1 MRNWTNE
8 QREAIEMRDRNL
20 LVAAAAG
27 SGKTAVLVER
37 IIQLVIKDKIDID
50 QLLVVTFTQAAAAEM
65 RERIS
70 RAIHTELE
78 QSNEDN
84 QEHLRRQLSLL
95 NRASISTLHSFCT
108 DVIKA
113 YFHLIDIDP
122 RFRIADSTE
131 ALMIKSE
138 CMEEMLEEQ
147 YQAASPEFLMLVEMF
162 GGNRDDAPLS
172 NLVLKIYDFIQSQPQ
187 PLEWLKSKA
196 NDYNMSKEEFEN
208 SSWLKTI
215 KQNIKTRL
223 IAAEDLFTRSLQES
237 LLPDGPAAY
246 TEALQDDKIIV
257 KELLDALDRGD
268 FDNFYNLLCSINFK
282 RLKSAG
288 REHREKAEA
297 VKGWRDEAKDI
308 INDIKNKTLH
318 KPLEEMLVDINRLFP
333 YINYIYYLIEE
344 YSRIFS
350 QNKSE
355 RGILDFNDLEHYA
368 LQVLSHPIARQEYQ
382 SRYKYIFVDEYQD
395 SNLVQET
402 IINYIKRE
410 NNLFMVGDVKQSIYR
425 FRLADPGLFMQKYD
439 DYQRCETSIN
449 WRIDLGTN
457 FRCSQEI
464 INSVNCLF
472 TEIMSRELGELDY
485 DDRVK
490 LNYGADSNKFNDS
503 CVELCIIDN
512 GDDGLQDETS
522 YPEEE
527 TPVDSAAINGYLPL
541 SDNEVPADII
551 EREALFIARRIQQL
565 LTEEI
570 FDSQTGAYRPVE
582 YRDIVVLMRATV
594 NWAGQF
600 AETFMSEGIPCYA
613 DINSGYFQAIEIELF
628 MNLLRVIDNKRQD
641 IPLMSVMRSPIFNFS
656 LPEMI
661 MIRAESKADTFY
673 KAVEDY
679 QLNHDDELAVK
690 LNHFI
695 ERINIWKEESR
706 YMSMDDFIW
715 KLLITTGYYYYCTAM
730 PGGQQ
735 RQANLRLLHDRA
747 RQFGQTSIKGLFN
760 FIKFIDKLKISSG
773 DMDIA
778 RILGENDNV
787 VRIMSIHKSKG
798 LEFPIVILAGTGKKF
813 NMRDI
818 SGTVLLHK
826 DLGIGSR
833 YIDPELRFST
843 NTISRIAI
851 SNLLTTESLAEE
863 MRILYVACTRAQ
875 HKLIM
880 VGSVKDLTR
889 QKNKWVKPQ
898 GIYQLSQSRN
908 FLDWIAPIVMRH
920 HSAAVLLPDSY
931 HAGHPLPIVDDC
943 NWKIV
948 INYPP
953 TNEQAADST
962 AKNDF
967 INRWNNIEIPPSA
980 QSDEFKAILDWTY
993 DYKDVQDI
1001 PSKVSVTQI
1010 TDLERKNLVEYAYS
1024 PPMINIKPRFLE
1036 TTSAITPVQK
1046 GTVMHTV
1053 MQHLDLH
1060 RLGDGIASINR
1071 QVGEMVETE
1080 ILTDQEAEVIDSQAI
1095 YEFFNSELGQRILT
1109 ARNVYRETPFNLY
1122 CPASD
1127 IFKLSVTTDE
1137 KLLVQGVIDLYFEE
1151 NDKLI
1156 LLDFKTDRAL
1166 YNLERLI
1173 RQYSIQLKWYRR
1185 ALESIQQ
1192 KEVSE
1197 MYLYLFE
1204 NHQTIAVNNN
1214 A

>member
-8 QREAIEMRDRNL
+8 QREAIELRDRNL

-37 IIQLVIKDKIDID
+37 IIQIVIKDKIDID

-70 RAIHTELE
+70 RAIHEELD
-78 QSNEDN
+78 QSDEHN

-95 NRASISTLHSFCT
+95 NRASISTLHAFCT
-108 DVIKA
+108 EVIKD

-122 RFRIADSTE
+122 RFRIADNTE
-131 ALMIKSE
+131 ALIIKSE

-147 YQAASPEFLMLVEMF
+147 YQKASPEFLMLVEMF
-162 GGNRDDAPLS
+162 GGNRDDTPLS
-172 NLVLKIYDFIQSQPQ
+172 DLLLKIYDFIQSQPE
-187 PLEWLKSKA
+187 PLEWLNNKA
-196 NDYNMSKEEFEN
+196 HDYNMTREEFEN

-237 LLPDGPAAY
+237 LLPNGPAAY
-246 TEALQDDKIIV
+246 IEALQDDNIKINQ
-257 KELLDALDRGD
+257 LLEALDGGN
-268 FDNFYNLLCSINFK
+268 FDDFYNLMYSIDFK
-282 RLKSAG
+282 RLKPATP
-288 REHREKAEA
+288 EHKEKAEEI
-297 VKGWRDEAKDI
+297 KGWRDEAKKI
-308 INDIKNKTLH
+308 ITDIKKKIIL
-318 KPLEEMLVDINRLFP
+318 KPVDEMLADINQLYP
-333 YINYIYYLIEE
+333 YINYIYSLIMD
-344 YSRIFS
+344 YTRIYTL
-350 QNKSE
+350 NKSE
-355 RGILDFNDLEHYA
+355 RGVLDFNDLEHYA
-368 LQVLSHPIARQEYQ
+368 LQVLSHPMARQEYQ
-382 SRYKYIFVDEYQD
+382 SRYQYIFVDEYQD

-402 IINYIKRE
+402 IISYIKRD

-425 FRLADPGLFMQKYD
+425 FRLADPGLFMQKYEE
-439 DYQRCETSIN
+439 YRRSEHSIN

-490 LNYGADSNKFNDS
+490 LNYGANNNKFYDPS
-503 CVELCIIDN
+503 VELCIIDGN
-512 GDDGLQDETS
+512 DDGLQDETVMA
-522 YPEEE
+522 EDDTTIDE
-527 TPVDSAAINGYLPL
+527 TLAV
-541 SDNEVPADII
+541 SDNDVPMDNI
-551 EREALFIARRIQQL
+551 EREALFVAQRIKQL
-565 LTEEI
+565 LSEEVYDSRTE
-570 FDSQTGAYRPVE
+570 TYRPVE

-613 DINSGYFQAIEIELF
+613 DVNSGYFQAIEVELF

-641 IPLMSVMRSPIFNFS
+641 IPLMSVMRSPIFDFS

-661 MIRAESKADTFY
+661 MIRAASKTAAFY
-673 KAVEDY
+673 KAIEDY
-679 QLNHDDELAVK
+679 RLNNEDKLAEK
-690 LNHFI
+690 LNKFI
-695 ERINIWKEESR
+695 QQISIWKDESR

-715 KLLITTGYYYYCTAM
+715 RLLITTGYYYYCAAM

-735 RQANLRLLHDRA
+735 RQANLRLLHDRS
-747 RQFGQTSIKGLFN
+747 RQFSQTSIKGLYN

-778 RILGENDNV
+778 RVLGENDNV

-798 LEFPIVILAGTGKKF
+798 LEFPIVILAGLGKKF
-813 NMRDI
+813 NMRDT

-833 YIDPELRFST
+833 FIDPKLRFST
-843 NTISRIAI
+843 NTITRIAI
-851 SNLLTTESLAEE
+851 SDQLTTESLAEE

-875 HKLIM
+875 YKLIM
-880 VGSVKDLTR
+880 VGSINDLNK
-889 QKNKWVKPQ
+889 QKHKWIKQQ
-898 GIYQLSQSRN
+898 GVYQLAQSRN
-908 FLDWIAPIVMRH
+908 YLDWIAPVVVRH
-920 HSAAVLLPDSY
+920 NSAAILLPDSY
-931 HAGHPLPIVDDC
+931 QDCHPVSIIDDC
-943 NWKIV
+943 NWKV
-948 INYPP
+948 IINSPAINEYHIGPAIKKDFIKRWNYSEMPP
-953 TNEQAADST
+953 SEQA
-962 AKNDF
+962 
-967 INRWNNIEIPPSA
+967 E
-980 QSDEFKAILDWTY
+980 EFKTILDWNY
-993 DYKDVQDI
+993 RYKDVQDI
-1001 PSKVSVTQI
+1001 PSKISVTQI

-1024 PPMINIKPRFLE
+1024 PPEFNIKPRFLD

-1046 GTVMHTV
+1046 GTVLHTV
-1053 MQHLDLH
+1053 MQHLDLQ
-1060 RLGDGIASINR
+1060 RLEDGAVSINR
-1071 QVGEMVETE
+1071 QINEMVKAE
-1080 ILTDQEAEVIDSQAI
+1080 ILTEQEAEVIDSLAI
-1095 YEFFNSELGQRILT
+1095 NKFFNTELGQRILK
-1109 ARNVYRETPFNLY
+1109 AEKVYRETPFNLR

-1127 IFKLSVTTDE
+1127 IFSLAAGTDE
-1137 KLLVQGVIDLYFEE
+1137 NLLVQGVIDLYFEE
-1151 NDKLI
+1151 DNKLI

-1173 RQYSIQLKWYRR
+1173 KQYSIQLKWYRR

-1204 NHQTIAVNNN
+1204 NHQTVAVN
-1214 A
+1214 

>member
-8 QREAIEMRDRNL
+8 QREAIELRDRNL

-37 IIQLVIKDKIDID
+37 IIQIVIKDKIDID

-70 RAIHTELE
+70 RAIHEELD
-78 QSNEDN
+78 QSDEHN

-95 NRASISTLHSFCT
+95 NRASISTLHAFCT
-108 DVIKA
+108 EVIKD

-122 RFRIADSTE
+122 RFRIADNTE
-131 ALMIKSE
+131 ALIIKSE

-147 YQAASPEFLMLVEMF
+147 YQKASPEFLMLVEMF
-162 GGNRDDAPLS
+162 GGNRDDTPLS
-172 NLVLKIYDFIQSQPQ
+172 DLLLKIYDFIQSQPE
-187 PLEWLKSKA
+187 PLEWLNNKA
-196 NDYNMSKEEFEN
+196 HDYNMTREEFEN

-237 LLPDGPAAY
+237 LLPNGPAAY
-246 TEALQDDKIIV
+246 IEALQDDNIKINQ
-257 KELLDALDRGD
+257 LLEALDGGN
-268 FDNFYNLLCSINFK
+268 FDDFYNLMYSIDFK
-282 RLKSAG
+282 RLKPATP
-288 REHREKAEA
+288 EHKEKAEEI
-297 VKGWRDEAKDI
+297 KGWRDEAKKI
-308 INDIKNKTLH
+308 ITDIKKKIIL
-318 KPLEEMLVDINRLFP
+318 KPVDEMLADINQLYP
-333 YINYIYYLIEE
+333 YINYIYSLIMD
-344 YSRIFS
+344 YTRIYTL
-350 QNKSE
+350 NKSE
-355 RGILDFNDLEHYA
+355 RGVLDFNDLEHYA
-368 LQVLSHPIARQEYQ
+368 LQVLSHPMARQEYQ
-382 SRYKYIFVDEYQD
+382 SRYQYIFVDEYQD

-402 IINYIKRE
+402 IISYIKRD

-425 FRLADPGLFMQKYD
+425 FRLADPGLFMQKYEE
-439 DYQRCETSIN
+439 YRRSEHSIN

-490 LNYGADSNKFNDS
+490 LNYGANNNKFYDPS
-503 CVELCIIDN
+503 VELCIIDGN
-512 GDDGLQDETS
+512 DDGLQDETVMA
-522 YPEEE
+522 EDDTTIDE
-527 TPVDSAAINGYLPL
+527 TLAV
-541 SDNEVPADII
+541 SDNDVPMDNI
-551 EREALFIARRIQQL
+551 EREALFVAQRIKQL
-565 LTEEI
+565 LSEEVYDSRTE
-570 FDSQTGAYRPVE
+570 TYRPVE

-613 DINSGYFQAIEIELF
+613 DVNSGYFQAIEVELF

-641 IPLMSVMRSPIFNFS
+641 IPLMSVMRSPIFDFS

-661 MIRAESKADTFY
+661 MIRAASKTAAFY
-673 KAVEDY
+673 KAIEDY
-679 QLNHDDELAVK
+679 RLNNEDKLAEK
-690 LNHFI
+690 LNKFI
-695 ERINIWKEESR
+695 QQISIWKDESR

-715 KLLITTGYYYYCTAM
+715 RLLITTGYYYYCAAM

-735 RQANLRLLHDRA
+735 RQANLRLLHDRS
-747 RQFGQTSIKGLFN
+747 RQFSQTSIKGLYN

-778 RILGENDNV
+778 RVLGENDNV

-798 LEFPIVILAGTGKKF
+798 LEFPIVILAGLGKKF
-813 NMRDI
+813 NMRDT

-833 YIDPELRFST
+833 FIDPKLRFST
-843 NTISRIAI
+843 NTITRIAI
-851 SNLLTTESLAEE
+851 SDQLTTESLAEE

-875 HKLIM
+875 YKLIM
-880 VGSVKDLTR
+880 VGFINDLNK
-889 QKNKWVKPQ
+889 QKHKWIKQQ
-898 GIYQLSQSRN
+898 GVYQLAQSRN
-908 FLDWIAPIVMRH
+908 YLDWIAPVVVRH
-920 HSAAVLLPDSY
+920 NSAAILLPDSY
-931 HAGHPLPIVDDC
+931 QDCHPVSIIDDC
-943 NWKIV
+943 NWKV
-948 INYPP
+948 IINSPAINEYHIGPAIKKDFIKRWNYSEMPP
-953 TNEQAADST
+953 SEQA
-962 AKNDF
+962 
-967 INRWNNIEIPPSA
+967 E
-980 QSDEFKAILDWTY
+980 EFKTILDWNY
-993 DYKDVQDI
+993 RYKDVQDI
-1001 PSKVSVTQI
+1001 PSKISVTQI

-1024 PPMINIKPRFLE
+1024 PPEFNIKPRFLD
-1036 TTSAITPVQK
+1036 TASAITPVQK
-1046 GTVMHTV
+1046 GTVLHTV
-1053 MQHLDLH
+1053 MQHLDLQ
-1060 RLGDGIASINR
+1060 RLEDGAVSINR
-1071 QVGEMVETE
+1071 QINEMVKAE
-1080 ILTDQEAEVIDSQAI
+1080 ILTEQEAEVIDSLAI
-1095 YEFFNSELGQRILT
+1095 NKFFNTELGQRILK
-1109 ARNVYRETPFNLY
+1109 AEKVYRETPFNLR

-1127 IFKLSVTTDE
+1127 IFSLAAGTDE
-1137 KLLVQGVIDLYFEE
+1137 NLLVQGVIDLYFEE
-1151 NDKLI
+1151 DNKLI

-1173 RQYSIQLKWYRR
+1173 KQYSIQLKWYRR

-1204 NHQTIAVNNN
+1204 NHQTVAVN
-1214 A
+1214 

>member
-1 MRNWTNE
+1 MRNWTDE
-8 QREAIEMRDRNL
+8 QREAIELRDRNL
-20 LVAAAAG
+20 LVSAAAG

-37 IIQLVIKDKIDID
+37 IIQIVIKDKIDID
-50 QLLVVTFTQAAAAEM
+50 QLLVVTFTHAAAAEM

-70 RAIHTELE
+70 RAIHLEL
-78 QSNEDN
+78 DN
-84 QEHLRRQLSLL
+84 SDEHTHEHLRRQLSLL
-95 NRASISTLHSFCT
+95 NRASISTLHAFCT
-108 DVIKA
+108 EVIKD

-131 ALMIKSE
+131 ALIIKSE
-138 CMEEMLEEQ
+138 CMEELLEEQ
-147 YQAASPEFLMLVEMF
+147 YQAANPEFLMLVEMF
-162 GGNRDDAPLS
+162 GGNRDDTPLS
-172 NLVLKIYDFIQSQPQ
+172 DLLLKIYEFIQSQPE
-187 PLEWLKSKA
+187 PLQWLKSKA
-196 NDYNMSKEEFEN
+196 CDYNMTRDEFEN

-215 KQNIKTRL
+215 NKSLKNRL
-223 IAAEDLFTRSLQES
+223 TAAEDLFNRAFQES

-246 TEALQDDKIIV
+246 IEALQDDKIII
-257 KELLDALDRGD
+257 KELLEALDGGD
-268 FDNFYNLLCSINFK
+268 FDNFYNLLYSIDFK
-282 RLKSAG
+282 RLNPAS
-288 REHREKAEA
+288 REQREKAEEI
-297 VKGWRDEAKDI
+297 KEWRDEAKEI
-308 INDIKNKTLH
+308 INDIKKKTSL
-318 KPLEEMLVDINRLFP
+318 KPIDDMLIYINRLYP
-333 YINYIYYLIEE
+333 YINCIYSLIVN
-344 YSRIFS
+344 YSHIYTL
-350 QNKSE
+350 NKSE
-355 RGILDFNDLEHYA
+355 RGVLDFNDLEHYA
-368 LQVLSHPIARQEYQ
+368 LQVLSHPMARQEYQ
-382 SRYKYIFVDEYQD
+382 SRYQYIFVDEYQD

-439 DYQRCETSIN
+439 QYKRSEHNIN
-449 WRIDLGTN
+449 WRVDLSTN

-464 INSVNCLF
+464 INAVNCLF
-472 TEIMSRELGELDY
+472 TEIMSHELGELDY

-490 LNYGADSNKFNDS
+490 LNYGANITKFNDS
-503 CVELCIIDN
+503 CVELCIIDGN
-512 GDDGLQDETS
+512 DGLQEETAM
-522 YPEEE
+522 PEEE
-527 TPVDSAAINGYLPL
+527 ATIDESLPAG
-541 SDNEVPADII
+541 DNDVPIDII
-551 EREALFIARRIQQL
+551 EKEALFVARRIKQL

-570 FDSQTGAYRPVE
+570 FEPQTDTYRPVE

-613 DINSGYFQAIEIELF
+613 DANSGYFQAIEVELF
-628 MNLLRVIDNKRQD
+628 MNLLRIIDNKRQD

-656 LPEMI
+656 LQEMI
-661 MIRAESKADTFY
+661 TIRAESKADTFY
-673 KAVEDY
+673 KAIEDY
-679 QLNHDDELAVK
+679 QFNHDDGLAVK
-690 LNHFI
+690 LNNFI
-695 ERINIWKEESR
+695 NRITIWKEESR

-715 KLLITTGYYYYCTAM
+715 RLLITTGYYYYCTAM

-747 RQFGQTSIKGLFN
+747 RQFGQTSIKGLYN
-760 FIKFIDKLKISSG
+760 FIKFIDKLKINSG

-798 LEFPIVILAGTGKKF
+798 LEFPIVILAGLGKKF
-813 NMRDI
+813 NMRDT

-880 VGSVKDLTR
+880 VGSVKDLNKK
-889 QKNKWVKPQ
+889 KNKWVKQQ
-898 GIYQLSQSRN
+898 GVYQLSQSRN
-908 FLDWIAPIVMRH
+908 FLDWVAPVVMRH
-920 HSAAVLLPDSY
+920 NSAAILLPDSY
-931 HAGHPLPIVDDC
+931 DCHPLPITDDC

-948 INYPP
+948 INDPL
-953 TNEQAADST
+953 TNEQPVDSS
-962 AKNDF
+962 AKKDF
-967 INRWNNIEIPPSA
+967 MNRWNRVEIPPSA
-980 QSDEFKAILDWTY
+980 RLDDFKAVLDWTY
-993 DYKDVQDI
+993 IYKDVQDI

-1024 PPMINIKPRFLE
+1024 PPIINIKPRFLE

-1053 MQHLDLH
+1053 MQHLDLQ
-1060 RLGDGIASINR
+1060 RLEYGVVSINR
-1071 QVGEMVETE
+1071 QVQEMVEAE
-1080 ILTDQEAEVIDSQAI
+1080 ILTDQESEVIDSQAI
-1095 YEFFNSELGQRILT
+1095 YEFFNSELGQRIL
-1109 ARNVYRETPFNLY
+1109 AAKKVYRETPFNLY

-1127 IFKLSVTTDE
+1127 IFKLSTPTDE
-1137 KLLVQGVIDLYFEE
+1137 KVLVQGVIDLYFEE

-1173 RQYSIQLKWYRR
+1173 RQYSIQLNWYRR

-1204 NHQTIAVNNN
+1204 NHQTVVVNKN

>member
-1 MRNWTNE
+1 VRNWTNE
-8 QREAIEMRDRNL
+8 QREAIELRDRNL

-37 IIQLVIKDKIDID
+37 IIQIVIKDKIDID

-70 RAIHTELE
+70 RAIHEELD
-78 QSNEDN
+78 QSDEHN

-95 NRASISTLHSFCT
+95 NRASISTLHAFCT
-108 DVIKA
+108 EVIKD

-122 RFRIADSTE
+122 RFRIADNTE
-131 ALMIKSE
+131 ALIIKSE

-147 YQAASPEFLMLVEMF
+147 YQKASPEFLMLVEMF
-162 GGNRDDAPLS
+162 GGNRDDTPLS
-172 NLVLKIYDFIQSQPQ
+172 DLLLKIYDFIQSQPE
-187 PLEWLKSKA
+187 PLEWLNNKA
-196 NDYNMSKEEFEN
+196 HDYNMTREEFEN

-237 LLPDGPAAY
+237 LLPNGPAAY
-246 TEALQDDKIIV
+246 IEALQDDNIKINQ
-257 KELLDALDRGD
+257 LLEALDGGN
-268 FDNFYNLLCSINFK
+268 FDDFYNLMYSIDFK
-282 RLKSAG
+282 RLKPATP
-288 REHREKAEA
+288 EHKEKAEEI
-297 VKGWRDEAKDI
+297 KGWRDEAKKI
-308 INDIKNKTLH
+308 ITDIKKKIIL
-318 KPLEEMLVDINRLFP
+318 KPVDEMLADINQLYP
-333 YINYIYYLIEE
+333 YINYIYSLIMD
-344 YSRIFS
+344 YTRIYTL
-350 QNKSE
+350 NKSE
-355 RGILDFNDLEHYA
+355 RGVLDFNDLEHYA
-368 LQVLSHPIARQEYQ
+368 LQVLSYPLARQEYQ
-382 SRYKYIFVDEYQD
+382 SRYQYIFVDEYQD

-402 IINYIKRE
+402 IISYIKRD

-425 FRLADPGLFMQKYD
+425 FRLADPGLFMQKYEE
-439 DYQRCETSIN
+439 YRRSEHSIN

-490 LNYGADSNKFNDS
+490 LNYGANNNKFYDPS
-503 CVELCIIDN
+503 VELCIIDGN
-512 GDDGLQDETS
+512 DDGLQDETVMA
-522 YPEEE
+522 EDDTTIDE
-527 TPVDSAAINGYLPL
+527 TLAV
-541 SDNEVPADII
+541 SDNDVPMDNI
-551 EREALFIARRIQQL
+551 EREALFVAQRIKQL
-565 LTEEI
+565 LSEEVYDSRTE
-570 FDSQTGAYRPVE
+570 TYRPVE

-613 DINSGYFQAIEIELF
+613 DVNSGYFQAIEVELF

-641 IPLMSVMRSPIFNFS
+641 IPLMSVMRSPIFDFS

-661 MIRAESKADTFY
+661 MIRAASKTAAFY
-673 KAVEDY
+673 KAIEDY
-679 QLNHDDELAVK
+679 RLNNEDKLAEK
-690 LNHFI
+690 LNKFI
-695 ERINIWKEESR
+695 QQISIWKDESR

-715 KLLITTGYYYYCTAM
+715 RLLITTGYYYYCAAM

-735 RQANLRLLHDRA
+735 RQANLRLLHDRS
-747 RQFGQTSIKGLFN
+747 RQFSQTSIKGLYN

-778 RILGENDNV
+778 RVLGENDNV

-798 LEFPIVILAGTGKKF
+798 LEFPIVILAGLGKKF
-813 NMRDI
+813 NMRDT

-833 YIDPELRFST
+833 FIDPKLRFST
-843 NTISRIAI
+843 NTITRIAI
-851 SNLLTTESLAEE
+851 SDQLTTESLAEE

-875 HKLIM
+875 YKLIM
-880 VGSVKDLTR
+880 VGSINDLNK
-889 QKNKWVKPQ
+889 QKHKWIKQQ
-898 GIYQLSQSRN
+898 GVYQLAQSRN
-908 FLDWIAPIVMRH
+908 YLDWIAPVVVRH
-920 HSAAVLLPDSY
+920 NSAAILLPDSY
-931 HAGHPLPIVDDC
+931 QDCHPVSIIDDC
-943 NWKIV
+943 NWNV
-948 INYPP
+948 IINSPAINEYHIGPAIKKDFIKRWNYSEMPP
-953 TNEQAADST
+953 SEQA
-962 AKNDF
+962 
-967 INRWNNIEIPPSA
+967 E
-980 QSDEFKAILDWTY
+980 EFKTILDWNY
-993 DYKDVQDI
+993 RYKDVQDI
-1001 PSKVSVTQI
+1001 PSKISVTQI

-1024 PPMINIKPRFLE
+1024 PPEFNIKPRFLD

-1046 GTVMHTV
+1046 GTVLHTV
-1053 MQHLDLH
+1053 MQHLDLQ
-1060 RLGDGIASINR
+1060 RLEDGAVSINR
-1071 QVGEMVETE
+1071 QINEMVKAE
-1080 ILTDQEAEVIDSQAI
+1080 ILTEQEAEVIDSLAI
-1095 YEFFNSELGQRILT
+1095 NKFFNTELGQRILK
-1109 ARNVYRETPFNLY
+1109 AEKVYRETPFNLR

-1127 IFKLSVTTDE
+1127 IFSLAAGTDE
-1137 KLLVQGVIDLYFEE
+1137 NLLVQGVIDLYFEE
-1151 NDKLI
+1151 DNKLI

-1173 RQYSIQLKWYRR
+1173 KQYSIQLKWYRR

-1204 NHQTIAVNNN
+1204 NHQTVAVN
-1214 A
+1214 

>member
-1 MRNWTNE
+1 MRNWTDE
-8 QREAIEMRDRNL
+8 QREAIELRDRNL

-37 IIQLVIKDKIDID
+37 IIQMVIKDKIDID

-70 RAIHTELE
+70 RDVHKELDQADE
-78 QSNEDN
+78 HN

-108 DVIKA
+108 DVIKD

-131 ALMIKSE
+131 ALIIKSE

-147 YQAASPEFLMLVEMF
+147 YQEASPEFLMLVEMF
-162 GGNRDDAPLS
+162 GGNRDDTPLS
-172 NLVLKIYDFIQSQPQ
+172 DLLLKIYEFIQSQPK
-187 PLEWLKSKA
+187 PLEWLKSKV
-196 NDYNMSKEEFEN
+196 NDYNMTRADFEN
-208 SSWLKTI
+208 SNWFKTI

-223 IAAEDLFTRSLQES
+223 IAAEDLFMRSLQES

-246 TEALQDDKIIV
+246 IEALQDDIERI
-257 KELLDALDRGD
+257 KELLDALADED
-268 FDNFYNLLCSINFK
+268 FDNFHNLLHSLDFN

-288 REHREKAEA
+288 KEHREKAEI
-297 VKGWRDEAKDI
+297 VKGWRDEAKKI
-308 INDIKNKTLH
+308 ITDIKKKTIF
-318 KPLEEMLVDINRLFP
+318 KTADEMLVDINRLYP
-333 YINYIYYLIEE
+333 SMNCIYSLIEE
-344 YSRIFS
+344 YSRIYT

-355 RGILDFNDLEHYA
+355 RGVLDFNDLEHYA
-368 LQVLSHPIARQEYQ
+368 LQVLSHPLARQEYQ
-382 SRYKYIFVDEYQD
+382 SRYQYIFVDEYQD

-402 IINYIKRE
+402 IINYIKRD

-425 FRLADPGLFMQKYD
+425 FRLADPSLFLQKYD
-439 DYQRCETSIN
+439 EYQRSEHSIN

-485 DDRVK
+485 DERVK
-490 LNYGADSNKFNDS
+490 LNYGANSNKFNDP
-503 CVELCIIDN
+503 CVELCIID
-512 GDDGLQDETS
+512 GSDDALQCETAI
-522 YPEEE
+522 PEEE
-527 TPVDSAAINGYLPL
+527 ATIDGDLRGD
-541 SDNEVPADII
+541 DNDEPMDII
-551 EREALFIARRIQQL
+551 EREALFVAQRIKQL
-565 LTEEI
+565 LTEKI
-570 FDSQTGAYRPVE
+570 FDPEAKSYRPVE
-582 YRDIVVLMRATV
+582 YRDIVILMRATV

-600 AETFMSEGIPCYA
+600 AETFMTEGIPCYA
-613 DINSGYFQAIEIELF
+613 DVNSGYFQAIEVELF

-641 IPLMSVMRSPIFNFS
+641 IPLMSVMRSPIFDFS

-661 MIRAESKADTFY
+661 MIRTESKEATFY
-673 KAVEDY
+673 KAIEDY
-679 QLNHDDELAVK
+679 QLNNEDELAVK
-690 LNHFI
+690 LNRFI
-695 ERINIWKEESR
+695 QQINIWKDESR
-706 YMSMDDFIW
+706 YMSMHDFIW
-715 KLLITTGYYYYCTAM
+715 RLLISTGYYHYCAAM

-747 RQFGQTSIKGLFN
+747 RQFGQTSIKGLYN

-778 RILGENDNV
+778 RVLGENDNV

-798 LEFPIVILAGTGKKF
+798 LEFPIVILAGLGKKF
-813 NMRDI
+813 NMRDT

-833 YIDPELRFST
+833 YIDPKLRFST

-851 SNLLTTESLAEE
+851 GYLLSTESLAEE

-880 VGSVKDLTR
+880 AGSVKDLNK
-889 QKNKWVKPQ
+889 QKNKWIKQQ
-898 GIYQLSQSRN
+898 GVYQIAQTRN
-908 FLDWIAPIVMRH
+908 YLDWIAPVVMRH
-920 HSAAVLLPDSY
+920 NSAAILIPDSY
-931 HAGHPLPIVDDC
+931 YGCHPAPIVDDC
-943 NWKIV
+943 NWKVV
-948 INYPP
+948 INNPVI
-953 TNEQAADST
+953 NEHNFSSAA
-962 AKNDF
+962 KKEF
-967 INRWNNIEIPPSA
+967 INRWNQLEMQPSEQA
-980 QSDEFKAILDWTY
+980 EDFKAILDWTY
-993 DYKDVQDI
+993 SYKDVQGI
-1001 PSKVSVTQI
+1001 PSKISVTQI

-1024 PPMINIKPRFLE
+1024 LPEINIKPRFLD

-1053 MQHLDLH
+1053 MQHLDLQ
-1060 RLGDGIASINR
+1060 RLQDGIVSINR
-1071 QVGEMVETE
+1071 QVEEMVQAE
-1080 ILTDQEAEVIDSQAI
+1080 ILTEQEAEVIEPLAI
-1095 YEFFNSELGQRILT
+1095 HQFFNTELGQRILK
-1109 ARNVYRETPFNLY
+1109 AKKVYRETPFNLR
-1122 CPASD
+1122 CSASD
-1127 IFKLSVTTDE
+1127 IFSLSITTDE
-1137 KLLVQGVIDLYFEE
+1137 NILVQGVIDLYFEE
-1151 NDKLI
+1151 DDQLI

-1173 RQYSIQLKWYRR
+1173 KQYSIQLNWYRR

-1204 NHQTIAVNNN
+1204 NHQTVAVNKNS
-1214 A
+1214 